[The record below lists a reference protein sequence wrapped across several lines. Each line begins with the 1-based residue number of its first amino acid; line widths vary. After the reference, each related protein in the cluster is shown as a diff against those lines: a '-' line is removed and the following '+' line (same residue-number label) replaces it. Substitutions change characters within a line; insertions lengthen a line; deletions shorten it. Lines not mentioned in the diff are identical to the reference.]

1 MSKPSTIKILVY
13 LAVLMDV
20 ISIGIYIPAL
30 EKLVDRYQV
39 SPAMIGL
46 GLSLYSLCAFFAT
59 PILGQ
64 LSDRYGRKW
73 LLIACI
79 IGTAL
84 SYLMLLGH
92 HSFIIFLI
100 SRVINGI
107 TGGNFSIL
115 QATISDIS
123 IDDADRKKNFGMM
136 GGLFGLGFIIGPVVG
151 SIAL

>member
-1 MSKPSTIKILVY
+1 MSKSSTVKILVY

-20 ISIGIYIPAL
+20 ISIGIYIPAI

-39 SPAMIGL
+39 SPSMIGL
-46 GLSLYSLCAFFAT
+46 GLSVYSLCAFFAT

-64 LSDRYGRKW
+64 LSDRYGRKR
-73 LLIACI
+73 LLVACI
-79 IGTAL
+79 AGTAL

-92 HSFIIFLI
+92 HSFLIFMI

-115 QATISDIS
+115 QATMSDIS
-123 IDDADRKKNFGMM
+123 HDDADRTKNFGMM
-136 GGLFGLGFIIGPVVG
+136 
-151 SIAL
+151 